1 MKIWGATDKGKM
13 RSNNQ
18 DYFLTEHLFEGR
30 LSLSVVCD
38 GMGGASGGH
47 VASRM
52 AADIFIDTVRETEK
66 PPVPSKNM
74 KKLLKDALE
83 RANAQV
89 YEKSITSAGLAGLG
103 TTLVAL
109 AYAQGAAMIANVGDS
124 RAYLIDEGGIRRI
137 TKDHSVVEE
146 MVMSGA
152 ITEAQARTHAE
163 KNLITRALGTEP
175 DVEADYY
182 EHTPQAGQYILL
194 CTDGLSNL
202 VTEQEMLFEVIHD
215 GNVDSCCQRLIG
227 IANDRG
233 GYDNITVVL
242 WAF

>member
-1 MKIWGATDKGKM
+1 MKIWGATDKGKT

-18 DYFLTEHLFEGR
+18 DYFLTEQLFDDR
-30 LSLSVVCD
+30 LSFSVVCD

-52 AADIFIDTVRETEK
+52 AAEIFADTVRETGK
-66 PPVPSKNM
+66 APASSKAM

-89 YEKSITSAGLAGLG
+89 YEKSVTSAGLAGMG

-109 AYAQGAAMIANVGDS
+109 ACAQGEATIVNIGDS

-163 KNLITRALGTEP
+163 KNLITRALGTEAN
-175 DVEADYY
+175 VEADYY
-182 EHTPQAGQYILL
+182 DYQPRAGQYILL

-202 VTEQEMLFEVIHD
+202 VTEQEMLFEVLHD
-215 GNVDSCCQRLIG
+215 GHADSCCKRLIE
-227 IANDRG
+227 IATSRG